1 MKKCLFYLTTILLVL
16 YVSLYVYAK
25 FDNKI
30 SIKSANSFYMYDNN
44 NEIFNKE
51 DNWVSIKEISPN
63 LINATISIEDKHF
76 YNHVGFDYLRIMKAM
91 TVNIKNMKN
100 LEGAST
106 ITQQLAKNLFLDFDK
121 TWERKIEEAWL
132 TIKLESNFT
141 KNEILE
147 GYLNTINYGGVFGIE
162 NASIYYFGK
171 SAKDLNLS
179 EASILA
185 GIPKSPSYY
194 SPITNYDNAKMR
206 QKIILNAMVNNKFI
220 NESEKEKAI
229 SEKLNIVGKYE
240 KNNSNTLMY
249 YQDAVIKE
257 LNSIKSIP
265 KSFIKTGGLKIY
277 TNLDLNTQIDLEN
290 NIEKYLKN
298 DQDLQ
303 VASVMVNP
311 NDGKI
316 IALIGGRNYK
326 KSEFN
331 RAIESKRQVG
341 STLKPFL
348 YYSALENGFTAST
361 TFNSSKTTFVF
372 SNDEKYSPKN
382 YGDIYANKDITMAA
396 ALAYSDNIYAV
407 KTHLFLGEN
416 NLVNMLNRIGIT
428 SNLSPVPSLALGTSE
443 INIIDMTSSYSVF
456 ANNGYK
462 IKPHLIEKIVDMNGK
477 VLYKFNEEKKLI
489 LNQSTTYIMN
499 ELLSNCYNN
508 VFVDYNYPTCINI
521 ASKVSNK
528 YAIKTGTTDTDHL
541 IFGYNPEIVLGIW
554 SGYDNNDDTYP
565 EVSTNIKLAWID
577 TIENYFKK
585 NKATWYKKPDNIVGV
600 PVNPITGELNTNKN
614 TILYYIK
621 GTEPTSTVYYSP
633 KTETKSNDSEEIT
646 EEEIEIPD
654 ILEP

>member
-1 MKKCLFYLTTILLVL
+1 MKKFIFYSTIILLVL
-16 YVSLYVYAK
+16 YGSLYVYAK

-171 SAKDLNLS
+171 SAKDLNLA

-194 SPITNYDNAKMR
+194 SPITNYNNAKMR

-477 VLYKFNEEKKLI
+477 VLYKFNEDKKLI

-554 SGYDNNDDTYP
+554 SGYDNNYDTYP

-614 TILYYIK
+614 AILYYIK
-621 GTEPTSTVYYSP
+621 GTEPTTNNELDEFIP
-633 KTETKSNDSEEIT
+633 TLKEETN
-646 EEEIEIPD
+646 
-654 ILEP
+654 

>member
-171 SAKDLNLS
+171 SAKDLNLA

-185 GIPKSPSYY
+185 GIPKSPTYY

-220 NESEKEKAI
+220 NESEKNQAI

-585 NKATWYKKPDNIVGV
+585 NKATWYKKPENIVGV

-621 GTEPTSTVYYSP
+621 GTEPTTNNELDEFIP
-633 KTETKSNDSEEIT
+633 TLKEETN
-646 EEEIEIPD
+646 
-654 ILEP
+654 

>member
-1 MKKCLFYLTTILLVL
+1 MKKFIFYSTIILLVL
-16 YVSLYVYAK
+16 YGSLYVYAK

-171 SAKDLNLS
+171 SAKDLNLA

-220 NESEKEKAI
+220 NESEKKQAI

-477 VLYKFNEEKKLI
+477 VLYKFNEDKKLI

-621 GTEPTSTVYYSP
+621 GTEPTTNNELDEFIP
-633 KTETKSNDSEEIT
+633 TLKEETN
-646 EEEIEIPD
+646 
-654 ILEP
+654 

>member
-147 GYLNTINYGGVFGIE
+147 GYLNTINYGGIFGIE

-171 SAKDLNLS
+171 SAKDLNLA

-311 NDGKI
+311 NNGKI

-477 VLYKFNEEKKLI
+477 VLYKFNEDKKLI

-621 GTEPTSTVYYSP
+621 GTEPTTNNELDEFIP
-633 KTETKSNDSEEIT
+633 TLKEETN
-646 EEEIEIPD
+646 
-654 ILEP
+654 

>member
-171 SAKDLNLS
+171 SAKDLNLA

-477 VLYKFNEEKKLI
+477 LLYKFNEEKKLI

-621 GTEPTSTVYYSP
+621 GTEPTTNNELDEFIP
-633 KTETKSNDSEEIT
+633 TLKEETN
-646 EEEIEIPD
+646 
-654 ILEP
+654 

>member
-171 SAKDLNLS
+171 SAKDLNLA

-194 SPITNYDNAKMR
+194 SPITNYNNAKMR

-220 NESEKEKAI
+220 NESEKNQAI

-477 VLYKFNEEKKLI
+477 VLYKFNEDKKLI

-508 VFVDYNYPTCINI
+508 LFVDYNYPTCINI

-585 NKATWYKKPDNIVGV
+585 NKATWYKKPENIVGV

-621 GTEPTSTVYYSP
+621 GTEPTTNNELDEFIP
-633 KTETKSNDSEEIT
+633 TLKEETN
-646 EEEIEIPD
+646 
-654 ILEP
+654 

>member
-171 SAKDLNLS
+171 SAKDLNLA

-194 SPITNYDNAKMR
+194 SPITNYNNAKMR

-220 NESEKEKAI
+220 NESEKNQAI

-443 INIIDMTSSYSVF
+443 INIIDMISSYSVL

-621 GTEPTSTVYYSP
+621 GTEPTTNNELDEFIP
-633 KTETKSNDSEEIT
+633 TLKEETN
-646 EEEIEIPD
+646 
-654 ILEP
+654 

>member
-51 DNWVSIKEISPN
+51 DNWISIKEISPN

-171 SAKDLNLS
+171 SAKDLNLA

-194 SPITNYDNAKMR
+194 SPITNYNNAKMR

-220 NESEKEKAI
+220 NESEKNQAI

-477 VLYKFNEEKKLI
+477 VLYKFNEDKKLI

-621 GTEPTSTVYYSP
+621 GTEPTTNNELDEFIP
-633 KTETKSNDSEEIT
+633 TLKEETN
-646 EEEIEIPD
+646 
-654 ILEP
+654 

>member
-171 SAKDLNLS
+171 SAKDLNLA

-477 VLYKFNEEKKLI
+477 VLYKFNEDKKLI

-508 VFVDYNYPTCINI
+508 VFVDYSYPTCINI

-621 GTEPTSTVYYSP
+621 GTEPTTNNELDEFIP
-633 KTETKSNDSEEIT
+633 TLKEETN
-646 EEEIEIPD
+646 
-654 ILEP
+654 

>member
-16 YVSLYVYAK
+16 YGSLYVYAK

-171 SAKDLNLS
+171 SAKDLNLA

-220 NESEKEKAI
+220 NETEKEQAI
-229 SEKLNIVGKYE
+229 SEKLNIIGKYE

-477 VLYKFNEEKKLI
+477 VLYEFNEDKKLI

-621 GTEPTSTVYYSP
+621 GTEPTTNNELDEFIP
-633 KTETKSNDSEEIT
+633 TLKEETN
-646 EEEIEIPD
+646 
-654 ILEP
+654 

>member
-171 SAKDLNLS
+171 SAKDLNLA

-477 VLYKFNEEKKLI
+477 VLYKFNEDKKLI

-585 NKATWYKKPDNIVGV
+585 NKATWYKKPENIVGV

-621 GTEPTSTVYYSP
+621 GTEPTTNNELDEFIP
-633 KTETKSNDSEEIT
+633 TLKEETN
-646 EEEIEIPD
+646 
-654 ILEP
+654 

>member
-63 LINATISIEDKHF
+63 LINATISVEDKHF

-171 SAKDLNLS
+171 SAKDLNLA

-220 NESEKEKAI
+220 NESEKEQAI

-326 KSEFN
+326 RSEFN

-477 VLYKFNEEKKLI
+477 VLYKFNEDKKLI

-614 TILYYIK
+614 AILYYIK
-621 GTEPTSTVYYSP
+621 GTEPTTNNELDEFIP
-633 KTETKSNDSEEIT
+633 TLKEETN
-646 EEEIEIPD
+646 
-654 ILEP
+654 

>member
-171 SAKDLNLS
+171 SAKDLNLA

-194 SPITNYDNAKMR
+194 SPIKNYNNDKMR

-416 NLVNMLNRIGIT
+416 NLVNMLNRIGIN

-477 VLYKFNEEKKLI
+477 VLYKFNEDKKLI

-585 NKATWYKKPDNIVGV
+585 NKATWYKKPENIVGV

-621 GTEPTSTVYYSP
+621 GTEPTTNNELDEFIP
-633 KTETKSNDSEEIT
+633 TLKEETN
-646 EEEIEIPD
+646 
-654 ILEP
+654 

>member
-16 YVSLYVYAK
+16 YGSLYVYAK

-171 SAKDLNLS
+171 SAKDLNLA

-585 NKATWYKKPDNIVGV
+585 NKATWYKKPDNIVGA

-621 GTEPTSTVYYSP
+621 GTEPTTNNELDEFIP
-633 KTETKSNDSEEIT
+633 TLKEETN
-646 EEEIEIPD
+646 
-654 ILEP
+654 

>member
-147 GYLNTINYGGVFGIE
+147 GYLNTINYGGIFGIE

-171 SAKDLNLS
+171 SAKDLNLA

-194 SPITNYDNAKMR
+194 SPITNYNNAKMR

-220 NESEKEKAI
+220 NESEKNQAI

-311 NDGKI
+311 NNGKI

-477 VLYKFNEEKKLI
+477 VLYKFNEDKKLI

-621 GTEPTSTVYYSP
+621 GTEPTTNNELDEFIP
-633 KTETKSNDSEEIT
+633 TLKEETN
-646 EEEIEIPD
+646 
-654 ILEP
+654 

>member
-171 SAKDLNLS
+171 SAKDLNLA

-194 SPITNYDNAKMR
+194 SPITNYNNAKMR

-220 NESEKEKAI
+220 NESEKNQAI

-600 PVNPITGELNTNKN
+600 PVNPITGELNTSKN
-614 TILYYIK
+614 AILYYIK
-621 GTEPTSTVYYSP
+621 GTEPTTNNELDEFIP
-633 KTETKSNDSEEIT
+633 TLKEETN
-646 EEEIEIPD
+646 
-654 ILEP
+654 

>member
-147 GYLNTINYGGVFGIE
+147 GYLNTINYGGIFGIE

-171 SAKDLNLS
+171 SAKDLNLA

-194 SPITNYDNAKMR
+194 SPITNYNNAKMR

-311 NDGKI
+311 NNGKI

-477 VLYKFNEEKKLI
+477 VLYKFNEDKKLI

-621 GTEPTSTVYYSP
+621 GTEPTTNNELDEFIP
-633 KTETKSNDSEEIT
+633 TLKEETN
-646 EEEIEIPD
+646 
-654 ILEP
+654 

>member
-25 FDNKI
+25 FDSKI

-147 GYLNTINYGGVFGIE
+147 GYLNTINYGGIFGIE

-171 SAKDLNLS
+171 SAKDLNLA

-220 NESEKEKAI
+220 NESEKNQAI

-528 YAIKTGTTDTDHL
+528 YSIKTGTTDTDHL

-621 GTEPTSTVYYSP
+621 GTEPTTNNELDEFIP
-633 KTETKSNDSEEIT
+633 TLKEETN
-646 EEEIEIPD
+646 
-654 ILEP
+654 

>member
-76 YNHVGFDYLRIMKAM
+76 YNHVGFHYLRIMKAM

-171 SAKDLNLS
+171 SAKDLNLA

-194 SPITNYDNAKMR
+194 SPITNYNNAKMR

-477 VLYKFNEEKKLI
+477 VLYKFNEDKKLI

-621 GTEPTSTVYYSP
+621 GTEPTTNNELDEFIP
-633 KTETKSNDSEEIT
+633 TLKEETN
-646 EEEIEIPD
+646 
-654 ILEP
+654 

>member
-51 DNWVSIKEISPN
+51 DNWVSIKEISPS

-171 SAKDLNLS
+171 SAKDLNLA

-194 SPITNYDNAKMR
+194 SPITNY
-206 QKIILNAMVNNKFI
+206 NKFI
-220 NESEKEKAI
+220 NESEKNQAI

-477 VLYKFNEEKKLI
+477 VLYEFNEEKKLI

-621 GTEPTSTVYYSP
+621 GTEPTTNNELDEFIP
-633 KTETKSNDSEEIT
+633 TLKEETN
-646 EEEIEIPD
+646 
-654 ILEP
+654 

>member
-171 SAKDLNLS
+171 SAKDLNLA

-194 SPITNYDNAKMR
+194 SPITNYNNAKMR

-477 VLYKFNEEKKLI
+477 VLYKFNEDKKLI

-528 YAIKTGTTDTDHL
+528 YSIKTGTTDTDHL

-621 GTEPTSTVYYSP
+621 GTEPTTNNELDEFIP
-633 KTETKSNDSEEIT
+633 TLKEETN
-646 EEEIEIPD
+646 
-654 ILEP
+654 

>member
-171 SAKDLNLS
+171 SAKDLNLA

-621 GTEPTSTVYYSP
+621 GTEPTTNNELDEFIP
-633 KTETKSNDSEEIT
+633 TLKEETN
-646 EEEIEIPD
+646 
-654 ILEP
+654 

>member
-1 MKKCLFYLTTILLVL
+1 MKKFIFYSTIILLVL
-16 YVSLYVYAK
+16 YGSLYVYAK

-171 SAKDLNLS
+171 SAKDLNLA

-185 GIPKSPSYY
+185 GIPKSPTYY

-220 NESEKEKAI
+220 NESEKNQAI
-229 SEKLNIVGKYE
+229 SEKINIVGKYE

-477 VLYKFNEEKKLI
+477 VLYKFNEDKKLI

-554 SGYDNNDDTYP
+554 SGYDNNYDTYP

-614 TILYYIK
+614 AILYYIK
-621 GTEPTSTVYYSP
+621 GTEPTTNNELDEFIP
-633 KTETKSNDSEEIT
+633 TLKEETN
-646 EEEIEIPD
+646 
-654 ILEP
+654 

>member
-171 SAKDLNLS
+171 SAKDLNLA

-194 SPITNYDNAKMR
+194 SPITNYNNAKMR

-220 NESEKEKAI
+220 NESEKNQAI

-477 VLYKFNEEKKLI
+477 VLYEFNEEKKLI

-585 NKATWYKKPDNIVGV
+585 NKATWYKKPENIVGV

-621 GTEPTSTVYYSP
+621 GTEPTTNNELDEFIP
-633 KTETKSNDSEEIT
+633 TLKEETN
-646 EEEIEIPD
+646 
-654 ILEP
+654 

>member
-1 MKKCLFYLTTILLVL
+1 MKKFLFYLTTILLVL
-16 YVSLYVYAK
+16 YGSLYVYAK
-25 FDNKI
+25 FDDKI

-51 DNWVSIKEISPN
+51 DNWVSIKEMSPN

-121 TWERKIEEAWL
+121 TWERKIQEAWL

-171 SAKDLNLS
+171 SAKDLNLA

-185 GIPKSPSYY
+185 GIPKSPTYY

-220 NESEKEKAI
+220 NETEKKQAI

-303 VASVMVNP
+303 VASVMMNP

-428 SNLSPVPSLALGTSE
+428 SSLSPVPSLALGTSE
-443 INIIDMTSSYSVF
+443 INIIDMTQSYSVF

-477 VLYKFNEEKKLI
+477 VLYKFNEDKKLI

-554 SGYDNNDDTYP
+554 SGYDNNYDTYP

-621 GTEPTSTVYYSP
+621 GTEPTTNNELDEFIP
-633 KTETKSNDSEEIT
+633 TLKEETN
-646 EEEIEIPD
+646 
-654 ILEP
+654 

>member
-16 YVSLYVYAK
+16 YGSLYVYAK

-51 DNWVSIKEISPN
+51 DNWISIKEISPN

-171 SAKDLNLS
+171 SAKDLNLA

-194 SPITNYDNAKMR
+194 SPITNYNNAKMR

-220 NESEKEKAI
+220 NESEKEQAI

-477 VLYKFNEEKKLI
+477 VLYKFNEDKKLI

-585 NKATWYKKPDNIVGV
+585 NKAT
-600 PVNPITGELNTNKN
+600 
-614 TILYYIK
+614 
-621 GTEPTSTVYYSP
+621 
-633 KTETKSNDSEEIT
+633 
-646 EEEIEIPD
+646 
-654 ILEP
+654 